1 MSLRFLKISGYYRGF
16 LDDYL
21 HRNPQVTGLS
31 YQAQHEHLM
40 QQYFAW
46 SDNYG
51 RLLAAKGLETME
63 IVGNAGWMQKTW
75 ARENGL
81 NPLAGQEEI
90 VFNQI
95 LKFKPNVIYFQ
106 DSITYNGRWVQQ
118 LRAAL
123 PQLRLCI
130 GNLCAPF
137 GSSQIESFKAFDY
150 FTVCSPFFRDQLSRY
165 QIDSVNIAHAFDWRI
180 LDHLN
185 RNNIYPQTPLVFLGS
200 IIADEGFHSLRRQ
213 VLEELVKENIPF
225 EFYGNLP
232 DRSYI
237 GLLKKQASYL
247 AAHWLDDMGLA
258 SVTDKVPSIRKGRSH
273 NTMPK
278 GLQISS
284 QLYKMARSPLFGL
297 EMFKA
302 LSRAQIGFNIHID
315 CAGDYAANMRLFE
328 TTGVGTCLLT
338 DRKGNLKDFFV
349 EDEEVVTYGS
359 AGECLEKIRWLTDNP
374 EQCRAI
380 ALKGQ
385 KRTLEQ
391 HTFENRVDQFYQFM
405 MKRL

>member
-1 MSLRFLKISGYYRGF
+1 MSLRFLKISSYYRGF

-21 HRNPQVTGLS
+21 TRNPQVKSLS
-31 YQAQHEHLM
+31 YQAQHVHLM

-63 IVGNAGWMQKTW
+63 IVGNAGWMQKSW

-81 NPLAGQEEI
+81 NSSASQEEI
-90 VFNQI
+90 VLNQI
-95 LKFKPNVIYFQ
+95 LKFQPNIIYFQ
-106 DSITYNGRWVQQ
+106 DSITYNGRWIQ
-118 LRAAL
+118 LLRSKL
-123 PQLRLCI
+123 PELKLVI

-137 GSSQIESFKAFDY
+137 GSAQIDSFKAFDY
-150 FTVCSPFFRDQLSRY
+150 FTVCSSFFKHQLAKY
-165 QIDSVNIAHAFDWRI
+165 QIDSVNIAHAFDRRI
-180 LDHLN
+180 LDHLGN
-185 RNNIYPQTPLVFLGS
+185 DNPYPQTPLVFLGS
-200 IIADEGFHSLRRQ
+200 IIADEGFHALRRQ
-213 VLEELVKENIPF
+213 VLEELVIGNIPF

-232 DRSYI
+232 DRSLI
-237 GLLKKQASYL
+237 GLWKKQASFL
-247 AAHWLDDMGLA
+247 TSHWLDAIGLQ
-258 SVTDKVPSIRKGRSH
+258 SVTDHIPTIRKGRSH

-278 GLQISS
+278 GLQISP
-284 QLYKMARSPLFGL
+284 QLYKMARQPLFGL

-302 LSRAQIGFNIHID
+302 LSRAQIGFNIHLD

-338 DRKGNLKDFFV
+338 DRKSNLKDFFV

-359 AGECLEKIRWLTDNP
+359 AGECLEKIRWLIDHP
-374 EQCRAI
+374 DRCRTI
-380 ALKGQ
+380 ALNGQ

-391 HTFENRVDQFYQFM
+391 HNFENRVDQFYQYM